1 LKTISLCMIV
11 KNEEAQLENCL
22 SSVKNIVD
30 EIIVTDTGSSDSTK
44 EIAHRFTDKVFDFAW
59 VDDFSKARNFSFSHA
74 SMDYILW
81 MDADDI
87 LLENDQEKLLKLK
100 ESLDDTVDAVMMKY
114 NTGFDLAGNVTF
126 SFYRE
131 RLVKRER
138 KFIWK
143 EPVHEYLE
151 VCGNIIQSDVG
162 ITHRK
167 IKRTSPKRNLA
178 IYEKILADGE
188 HLSPRG
194 TYYFARELK
203 DSLKFDEAICFFN
216 RFLSSGQGWIEDN
229 VAACMELATCYAT
242 KNLRKDQLLAL
253 TQSFIYDTPRAEA
266 CCALGYVWKEAGDFK
281 RAAFWFRLATTL
293 EKPENC
299 WGFHHED
306 CWGYI
311 PNIELAVCFDR
322 LGNPQVAKH
331 YNELASEY
339 KPDDPAV
346 KFNHNY
352 FNSLKED

>member
-1 LKTISLCMIV
+1 MIV

-59 VDDFSKARNFSFSHA
+59 VDDFSEARNFSFSQA

-87 LLENDQEKLLKLK
+87 LLENDQEKLQKLK
-100 ESLDDTVDAVMMKY
+100 ESLDDTVDAVMMNY
-114 NTGFDLAGNVTF
+114 NAGFDIAGNVTF

-138 KFIWK
+138 TFIWK

-151 VCGNIIQSDVG
+151 VCGNIMQSDVR
-162 ITHRK
+162 ITHMK
-167 IKRTSPKRNLA
+167 IKSTSSKRNLA
-178 IYEKILADGE
+178 IYEKILADGGP
-188 HLSPRG
+188 LSPRG
-194 TYYFARELK
+194 TYYYARELK
-203 DSLKFDEAICFFN
+203 DNLRFDEAIRFFC

-229 VAACMELATCYAT
+229 IAACMELATCYAA
-242 KNLRKDQLLAL
+242 KSLRKKQLLAL

-293 EKPENC
+293 EKPEKC

-311 PNIELAVCFDR
+311 PNIELAVCFDK
-322 LGNPQVAKH
+322 LGNPQIAKH
-331 YNELASEY
+331 YNELASAC
-339 KPDDPAV
+339 KPDDPSV
-346 KFNHNY
+346 KFNRNY
-352 FNSLKED
+352 FNSLEEDR